1 MWLYYLFFIVLGIY
15 ILNAVLAKKN
25 TVYGITFIAGEIGAG
40 KSTLAVK
47 MAVKHMKRGWKV
59 YSTDYIKGAYKLDV
73 NDLNEL
79 MARPKSLLI
88 IDEASL
94 KMNSREFKKVS
105 LRLIEYF
112 KLIRHCKNKA
122 ILISQTMTDTD
133 KQIRDL
139 STHVYFV
146 RKLINGVVSIPVR
159 VKAGLGIGQDGQP
172 TMMYK
177 IGHFGVPIWLPRYYK
192 YFNSFDDF
200 HRDYIEDILW
210 SDGDF
215 IVKKPVGEQS
225 KPKLKEPKQSPKVET
240 KTAADDGVVTLGKI
254 DLAQRQAILDRL
266 KK

>member
-1 MWLYYLFFIVLGIY
+1 MWLYWIFGIFLAIY
-15 ILNAVLAKKN
+15 ILNAYLAKKN

-47 MAVKHMKRGWKV
+47 MALKHMKKGWTV

-73 NDLNEL
+73 NDLKTL
-79 MARPKSLLI
+79 MARPKSLLV

-94 KMNSREFKKVS
+94 KMNSREFAKIS
-105 LRLIEYF
+105 LSLIEYF

-122 ILISQTMTDTD
+122 ILISQTFGDTD

-139 STHVYFV
+139 STHVFFV
-146 RKLINGVVSIPVR
+146 RKLINGVISLPVK
-159 VKAGLGIGQDGQP
+159 VKSGLGIGQDGQP

-177 IGHFGVPIWLPRYYK
+177 IGHFGVPIFLVRYRK

-200 HRDYIEDILW
+200 HRD
-210 SDGDF
+210 F
-215 IVKKPVGEQS
+215 IDDVPWGTEAPAEQTS
-225 KPKLKEPKQSPKVET
+225 KQPAEKAAPSKSRKRKPKV
-240 KTAADDGVVTLGKI
+240 DDVVTIGKI
-254 DLAQRQAILDRL
+254 DVSQRQAILDRMA